1 MLRPDFA
8 QVFDHLTRRS
18 ARYSLNT
25 NGTADHARDRAA
37 HDASG
42 NKMVALYGATA
53 AMHDHV
59 TRTPGSYET
68 HMEGFAR
75 LREAGAGFTV
85 QVIPLRDNCPRAC
98 GDGGARHDAQSSL
111 AHRGAVALPRL
122 PTATARR
129 NAEIA
134 AQRLDPADAVALDPP
149 SPVLRAAGGVGRC
162 RRRLRPLRAAAAR
175 RVRRSAAPST
185 STRYGGLSVCLHVKD
200 PALRYDLRAGDF
212 REGWEEFI
220 PSLAARIGGGD
231 EHAAACGA
239 CTRRDDCRWCDV
251 YGYLEHRRHGA
262 RIDYL
267 CEVAAETERARARVD
282 REHRRSYRIA
292 GLTVQVESELAI
304 SAATFDEK
312 FERFACDPAEAPDVV
327 IQHAFDV
334 EGLQLGDLGEPVFRR
349 VPWSVHRVGRSWVY
363 VGIVGEPSGGYP
375 ADADV
380 DDEGY
385 DDDLVVVDEPPH
397 QVVVCSED
405 HTRVRVH
412 HDAVARHKW
421 RQGGLHALTMM
432 PTDQIV
438 LSRVLADRGG
448 CYVHSGGVVLDGQG
462 LVFVGHSGAGKST
475 AMRQLRGARR
485 GPLRRSQ
492 HPHAERWPGDG
503 PRHLEPR

>member
-1 MLRPDFA
+1 M
-8 QVFDHLTRRS
+8 T
-18 ARYSLNT
+18 
-25 NGTADHARDRAA
+25 
-37 HDASG
+37 
-42 NKMVALYGATA
+42 
-53 AMHDHV
+53 
-59 TRTPGSYET
+59 
-68 HMEGFAR
+68 
-75 LREAGAGFTV
+75 
-85 QVIPLRDNCPRAC
+85 
-98 GDGGARHDAQSSL
+98 
-111 AHRGAVALPRL
+111 
-122 PTATARR
+122 
-129 NAEIA
+129 A
-134 AQRLDPADAVALDPP
+134 AQRRDRRPAARPRGGGGPRPTVAL
-149 SPVLRAAGGVGRC
+149 LRAAGDEGRC
-162 RRRLRPLRAAAAR
+162 RRRLRPLRKLLERCATE
-175 RVRRSAAPST
+175 RSAFHVDPH
-185 STRYGGLSVCLHVKD
+185 GGLSVCLHVKD
-200 PALRYDLRAGDF
+200 PALRYDLREGDF

-239 CTRRDDCRWCDV
+239 CARRDDCRWCDV

-262 RIDYL
+262 RVDYL

-475 AMRQLRGARR
+475 AMRQLQGRAEVLCDDRNILMWNDGRATVH
-485 GPLRRSQ
+485 GTWSHGEVPVVSSSSAPLRALLFLRQARENRLVPMSGRLAATGELASYMVKPLVTAEWWEKSLAVVDEIVAAVPCYEMRFDRSGGIV
-492 HPHAERWPGDG
+492 PL
-503 PRHLEPR
+503 LEGLAQT